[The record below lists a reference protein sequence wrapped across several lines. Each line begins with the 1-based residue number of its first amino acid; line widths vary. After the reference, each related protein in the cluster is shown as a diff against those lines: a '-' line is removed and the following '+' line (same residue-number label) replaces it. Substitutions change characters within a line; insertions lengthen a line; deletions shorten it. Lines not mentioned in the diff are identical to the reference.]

1 MLIIQGSQRVLQPQM
16 VTVRMVVNEEF
27 EAAGHHEC
35 VLTSG
40 FRPGQQGKSLTLHT
54 FGFAEDYDS
63 PTLPESIDHPTWDQL
78 RDRVQRRLGKEYQ
91 VLAHAS
97 PRAHLHVEYDPR

>member
-1 MLIIQGSQRVLQPQM
+1 MLIIKGSQRVLQPQM
-16 VTVRMVVNEEF
+16 ACVRFVVDQEF

-40 FRPGQQGKSLTLHT
+40 YRPGTAGKSITLHT

-63 PTLPESIDHPTWDQL
+63 PTLPEMIDQPTWDQL
-78 RDRVQRRLGKEYQ
+78 RDRIQRRLGNEYQ

-97 PRAHLHVEYDPR
+97 PLAHIHVEYDPR